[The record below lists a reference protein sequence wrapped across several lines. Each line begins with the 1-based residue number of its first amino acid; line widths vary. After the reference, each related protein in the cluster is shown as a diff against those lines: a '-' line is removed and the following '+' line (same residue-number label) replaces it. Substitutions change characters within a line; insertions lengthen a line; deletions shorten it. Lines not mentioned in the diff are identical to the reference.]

1 MKARRKILLVFSFML
16 MTLLSSFI
24 LAITDGNYTDS
35 KLLRLWYKSP
45 AVQWTEA
52 LPVGNGRLGGMVFGG
67 VNKERIQFNEDSLWT
82 GLPHDYSN
90 PQAYKYLPEI
100 RRLLFE
106 GKQSE
111 AEKLAE
117 RTFMSIPLR
126 QSKYQPFGDIWME
139 FDDAQEV
146 KDYRRELDLNS
157 GVTSVQ
163 YRRDRV
169 TYRRSVFCSFPDQI
183 LVIHLTAD
191 HSETLNL
198 TISLTSPHQESQV
211 FANEETLV
219 LKGQVSGYKP
229 LRTKVY
235 HPSILT
241 FESRLNVYENNGT
254 IHAEDDKLRIT
265 KANSITLIL
274 TGATSYKNY
283 NDISANPAERC
294 EQVLSSVK
302 GSYKALL
309 QRHVEDHQ
317 NLFGRV
323 SINLGKTDQAQKP
336 TDDRILNYQKGN
348 DPQLAAL
355 LFQYGR
361 YLLIACSRF
370 GSQPAN
376 LQGLWNEQITP
387 PWESKYTTNINT
399 EMNYWPAEV
408 CNLSECHEP
417 LFNLIEDCAWTG
429 QKVAKLHY
437 DCRGWVVHHNT
448 DLWRG
453 AAPINASNHGI
464 WVTGGAWLC
473 QHMWWHYEYTLD
485 TEFLR
490 TRAYPVMKKAAL
502 FFVDFL
508 IEDPR
513 NGKGWLISGPSN
525 SPEIGGLI
533 MGPTMDHQIIRN
545 LFSNCIDA
553 SEILD
558 VDPEFRDKL
567 KQLRARIAPNQ
578 IGQHGQLQEWLEDKD
593 DPENK
598 HRHVSHLWGLHP
610 GNEITKEEK
619 PDFFEA
625 ARKSLEF
632 RGDGGTGW
640 SMAWKVNFWARFK
653 DGDRACTL
661 LNNLLRLTG
670 SSKTEYSGGGV
681 YPNLFDAHPPFQI
694 DGNFGVTSGIAEMLM
709 QSHRQDEKGDYILE
723 LLPALPRAWPDGHI
737 KGLCARG
744 GFEIDIHWKNG
755 KLAKAEILSKGGRR
769 CIVQLGGQSIDFLTE
784 EGKSYR
790 LDTRLQS
797 Y

>member
-1 MKARRKILLVFSFML
+1 MKIRGKILPASSFIL

-24 LAITDGNYTDS
+24 LTMADGNDTDS

-52 LPVGNGRLGGMVFGG
+52 LPVGNGRLGAMVFGG

-106 GKQSE
+106 GKQRE

-126 QSKYQPFGDIWME
+126 QSKYQPFGDIWIE
-139 FDDAQEV
+139 FDNAQEV

-163 YRRDRV
+163 YRRDGV
-169 TYRRSVFCSFPDQI
+169 TFRRSVFCSFPDQI

-191 HSETLNL
+191 KEETLNVS
-198 TISLTSPHQESQV
+198 ISLSSPHQESQV
-211 FANEETLV
+211 LANEEALI
-219 LKGQVSGYKP
+219 LKGLVSGYNQG
-229 LRTKVY
+229 RTKVY
-235 HPSILT
+235 YPSVLN
-241 FESRLNVYENNGT
+241 FESRLKVYENNGN
-254 IHAEDDKLRIT
+254 IHAENDKLRIT
-265 KANSITLIL
+265 KADSITLIL
-274 TGATSYKNY
+274 AGATSYKNY

-302 GSYKALL
+302 EPYKALL
-309 QRHVEDHQ
+309 KRHVEDHQ

-323 SINLGKTDQAQKP
+323 SINLGTTEQAQKP
-336 TDDRILNYQKGN
+336 TDDRILNFQKGN

-355 LFQYGR
+355 VFQYGR

-417 LFNLIEDCAWTG
+417 LFSLIEDCAWTG

-437 DCRGWVVHHNT
+437 DCRGWVLHHNT

-490 TRAYPVMKKAAL
+490 TRAYPVMKKTAL

-508 IEDPR
+508 IKEPR
-513 NGKGWLISGPSN
+513 NDKGWLISGPSN
-525 SPEIGGLI
+525 SPEIGGLV

-567 KQLRARIAPNQ
+567 RKLRARIAPNQ

-598 HRHVSHLWGLHP
+598 HRHVSHLWGVFP
-610 GNEITKEEK
+610 GNEIIKEET
-619 PDFFEA
+619 PEFFKA

-755 KLAKAEILSKGGRR
+755 KLAKAEILSKSGRR
-769 CIVQLGGQSIDFLTE
+769 CIVQLSGQTIDFPTE
-784 EGKSYR
+784 EGKLYR
-790 LDTRLQS
+790 LDNRLRRD
-797 Y
+797 